1 VTKLE
6 EYILMKATTKA
17 TPMIAAALLWTGLS
31 AAQEPAGDGAKS
43 RRPNILLVI
52 ADDVG
57 MDATTNMY
65 PGMIADLVRR
75 YGPEGFDHPDYGRID
90 GKPAS
95 TPVLDRFARQ
105 GMRFANVW
113 AHPFCSPTR
122 AAVLTGLFAAKTKVT
137 TYADALSSKHT
148 SFVRM
153 LKEQGGYSTAA
164 FGKWHMAGLPGKP
177 VDYPGMKPKQA
188 GFDLFR
194 GNLHAAINS
203 FWDYEYLVQ
212 DAATPADRWRSEPM
226 PVKSLRAIAPTN
238 YAPVVKVA
246 DTIEWITAREKEGR
260 PWFAWLAFNL
270 SHTTIIQQPSAMA
283 VPNADTLDAPSLA
296 EMKACGG
303 TFGSNTVG
311 SCSGEALNRAMTNSL
326 DTVFGRLLEAVD
338 AVAPGTYVIFVSDN
352 GTPMYGRPQLD
363 FIDNMYITRKERGKG
378 TAYESGARV
387 AMAVRGPSIP
397 AGGES
402 AEFVHVADLFS
413 TVLALAGLTPPGTV
427 SDSTGAA
434 KVPLDAVS
442 LAPILF
448 NREKT
453 VRDPDRDYILTET
466 ENLMTGGTKMVGAR
480 NATYKVVCTGGADD
494 CLFYN
499 LKRDPLEEY
508 PLSRPA
514 GCADYENGGWT
525 PADPEWHYCHL
536 AGVVARDSFLSEDIR

>member
-1 VTKLE
+1 MKPATRAT
-6 EYILMKATTKA
+6 LMLASA
-17 TPMIAAALLWTGLS
+17 FLWTGLS
-31 AAQEPAGDGAKS
+31 AAQEQGGKQGKS
-43 RRPNILLVI
+43 SRPNILLVI

-65 PGMIADLVRR
+65 PGLIEDLVRR
-75 YGPEGFDHPDYGRID
+75 YGPSGLAHPDYGKID
-90 GKPAS
+90 GRPAS

-122 AAVLTGLFAAKTKVT
+122 ATMLTGLYAAKTKVT
-137 TYADALSSKHT
+137 TYADPLSPKHT
-148 SFVRM
+148 SFVQA
-153 LKEQGGYSTAA
+153 LKEEGGYRTAA

-194 GNLHAAINS
+194 GNLHAAIDS
-203 FWDYEYLVQ
+203 FWDHEYLVQ
-212 DAATPADRWRSEPM
+212 DAATPADRWRAEPL
-226 PVKSLRAIAPTN
+226 PKKSLPGIAPTT

-246 DTIEWITAREKEGR
+246 DTIEWIRAAEEEDPGR
-260 PWFAWLAFNL
+260 PWFVWLAFNL
-270 SHTTIIQQPSAMA
+270 SHTTIRQQPSAMA

-311 SCSGEALNRAMTNSL
+311 SCSGEGLNRAMTNSL

-363 FIDNMYITRKERGKG
+363 FIDNMYITRKGRGKG

-413 TVLALAGLTPPGTV
+413 TVLALAGLTPPRTV
-427 SDSTGAA
+427 ADSTGAA
-434 KVPLDAVS
+434 SVPLDAVS
-442 LAPILF
+442 LTPILF
-448 NREKT
+448 DRAKT

-480 NATYKVVCTGGADD
+480 NATYKVVCTGSADD

-508 PLSRPA
+508 PVAKPGS
-514 GCADYENGGWT
+514 CAEYQNGRWT
-525 PADPEWHYCHL
+525 PADLEWHYCHL
-536 AGVVARDSFLSEDIR
+536 VDIVARKSFLSEDIR

>member
-1 VTKLE
+1 
-6 EYILMKATTKA
+6 
-17 TPMIAAALLWTGLS
+17 MIAAALLWTGWS
-31 AAQEPAGDGAKS
+31 AAQEPAGDGEKS

-387 AMAVRGPSIP
+387 AMAVRGP
-397 AGGES
+397 
-402 AEFVHVADLFS
+402 
-413 TVLALAGLTPPGTV
+413 
-427 SDSTGAA
+427 
-434 KVPLDAVS
+434 
-442 LAPILF
+442 
-448 NREKT
+448 R
-453 VRDPDRDYILTET
+453 
-466 ENLMTGGTKMVGAR
+466 
-480 NATYKVVCTGGADD
+480 
-494 CLFYN
+494 
-499 LKRDPLEEY
+499 
-508 PLSRPA
+508 SRPA
-514 GCADYENGGWT
+514 ARAPSSSTWPTSSPPSWPWRASPRPGRWPTARAPRRCRST
-525 PADPEWHYCHL
+525 PCRSPRSCSTGRKPSATRTGTTSSRKP
-536 AGVVARDSFLSEDIR
+536 RIS